1 MFKHAQK
8 MVSQGK
14 RKEKKK
20 KDFLSVSKKKLHF
33 LSSFPKKC
41 HALLQD
47 PCVHSGES
55 LYSWPAVLL
64 TAHVPMTLY
73 LER

>member
-1 MFKHAQK
+1 MLKHAQK
-8 MVSQGK
+8 IVSQGEK
-14 RKEKKK
+14 NKTTKKK
-20 KDFLSVSKKKLHF
+20 NLHF

-64 TAHVPMTLY
+64 TARVPMTLY

>member
-1 MFKHAQK
+1 MLKHAQK

-14 RKEKKK
+14 KKK
-20 KDFLSVSKKKLHF
+20 KQLHF